1 MKLFR
6 DLDHD
11 EFELLMSST
20 RMSTTAAGQIF
31 YAPGDRGQVL
41 FLLKRGRVQ
50 LYCLSPG
57 GRKLVLAEVGAG
69 AIFGEM
75 ALAGQEL
82 YDTFAEA
89 LEPCLLYV
97 LSKADMVRLLQKEP
111 RVAVRL
117 LEIVGDR
124 LRRAEMQ
131 LMDVTF
137 KTIRARLA
145 SVLMDLSEHY
155 GPDITGYTHQDLA
168 ERVGTYREGA
178 SVALAELQR
187 AGAIALEPQ
196 RVRILDV
203 TLLWRISEQGRDVQ
217 WSGTG
222 SWWCPP
228 ARATGIHTNR
238 KEQHDNRH
246 RTRRGGPTER
256 VHGK

>member
-97 LSKADMVRLLQKEP
+97 LSKA
-111 RVAVRL
+111 
-117 LEIVGDR
+117 
-124 LRRAEMQ
+124 
-131 LMDVTF
+131 
-137 KTIRARLA
+137 
-145 SVLMDLSEHY
+145 
-155 GPDITGYTHQDLA
+155 
-168 ERVGTYREGA
+168 YREGA

-187 AGAIALEPQ
+187 AGAIALQPQ
-196 RVRILDV
+196 HVRILDV